1 MELTARRCARQ
12 AIFAGLVLLGC
23 VYASPGAAQ
32 ADGKKSKPTITLKST
47 PVMAFSPARM
57 VLTAEIRGG
66 DNDYQDF
73 YCATVEWDWGDDTR
87 SQAGADCEPYEA
99 GQERNHTAVHH
110 RPHLQYGG
118 RLPGRISPETEE
130 QSGREGGDGSE
141 DQTRHPRQHGYPVV
155 FARR

>member
-1 MELTARRCARQ
+1 MELTARRCTRQ

-23 VYASPGAAQ
+23 VYARPGAAQ

-99 GQERNHTAVHH
+99 GKSEITRRFTIDHTFNTAGDYRVEFRLKQKNKVVAKAATEVKI
-110 RPHLQYGG
+110 RPGI
-118 RLPGRISPETEE
+118 RDNTDIR
-130 QSGREGGDGSE
+130 
-141 DQTRHPRQHGYPVV
+141 
-155 FARR
+155 